1 MGLVSS
7 FWASQ
12 EGGYPLGDIER
23 EELENVSL
31 FNLFLPKKPQNGQ
44 LTHYQNLIKFCYCAV
59 TQLCAT
65 LWDPHGWQHARLPCP
80 SPSPRACSNTCPFSW
95 WCQPAFSSPVIPFSS
110 CPQAFPASEFF
121 SNESALCIR
130 WPKHWSF
137 SFSIST
143 SNEYSGLISFEIDL
157 FYLLAVLGTLT
168 SLPNTIV
175 QKHQFFSAQPS
186 LWSNSHIHT
195 WLLANHSFDYMDP
208 CWQSNVS
215 AF

>member
-1 MGLVSS
+1 MGIVSS

-12 EGGYPLGDIER
+12 EGGYPLGDIES

-44 LTHYQNLIKFCYCAV
+44 LTQYQNLIKFCYCAV

-137 SFSIST
+137 SFSISSSVRFT
-143 SNEYSGLISFEIDL
+143 LPYLPPRVVIMCAELPAHHVAQSGRSITMRLPIVIL
-157 FYLLAVLGTLT
+157 TVLGVDQLQ
-168 SLPNTIV
+168 LR
-175 QKHQFFSAQPS
+175 
-186 LWSNSHIHT
+186 
-195 WLLANHSFDYMDP
+195 
-208 CWQSNVS
+208 
-215 AF
+215 